1 MKEDMKL
8 LLQVYT
14 NKNKLDIII
23 DGDNAEIIESVAI
36 IFNKMIES
44 NPEIINRES
53 IFKLLNELMEGTD
66 E

>member
-36 IFNKMIES
+36 VFNKIIES

>member
-14 NKNKLDIII
+14 NKNKLNIII

-36 IFNKMIES
+36 VFNKMIES